1 MGICFYANCELNDI
15 TRRRANGYKKV
26 EFSKDLNVPCMVSI
40 ESKDLDS
47 DQPTLFIKPISKE
60 EKEPEQYMILC
71 KEIGFVGYNADFS
84 NNISVMFCDN
94 DYMLVTLHKGMFVL
108 QDNESTL
115 KVFTVGV
122 KDIPQVELNNIL
134 WKNAKDLISFVRYID
149 KKADFIYDFDFAF
162 KVKGGKHLNM
172 DSFSVKH
179 IDEDDRDISLGAFVV
194 LNETVDKKA
203 VEEKEQAE
211 KVKAQTRRNLDRYFS

>member
-1 MGICFYANCELNDI
+1 
-15 TRRRANGYKKV
+15 
-26 EFSKDLNVPCMVSI
+26 
-40 ESKDLDS
+40 
-47 DQPTLFIKPISKE
+47 
-60 EKEPEQYMILC
+60 
-71 KEIGFVGYNADFS
+71 
-84 NNISVMFCDN
+84 
-94 DYMLVTLHKGMFVL
+94 MLITLHKGMFVL

-211 KVKAQTRRNLDRYFS
+211 KVKAQTKRNLDRYFS